1 MLELEVT
8 ETQAISNYS
17 LIKEA
22 LERFISLGMKVSID
36 DFGTGY
42 SSLAHINEIP
52 STSIKIDRY
61 FVSDLEFNDN
71 NQYMIKMILS
81 LAKQFNF
88 SVIAEGVENEFEAKW
103 LQQQGCETAQGYYFS
118 KPLSLKDL
126 FGWLKQYEVTDN
138 E

>member
-1 MLELEVT
+1 
-8 ETQAISNYS
+8 
-17 LIKEA
+17 
-22 LERFISLGMKVSID
+22 MKVSID

-81 LAKQFNF
+81 LAKQFDF
-88 SVIAEGVENEFEAKW
+88 SVIAEGVENEFEAQW
-103 LQQQGCETAQGYYFS
+103 LQQQGCEMAQGYYFA
-118 KPLSLKDL
+118 KPLFFKDL
-126 FGWLKQYEVTDN
+126 ILWLKQFEVSAN